1 MDPFSIL
8 KAIAALAFVLGMLL
22 GGAYLLRKY
31 GSRIGLKAGSVS
43 QDLKVVEWRSLDM
56 RRKLVVV
63 RWGEREHLLSLAPT
77 GDVLVATRDAPP
89 AFAPVP
95 PDGSSPHGNK
105 GGAGQ

>member
-8 KAIAALAFVLGMLL
+8 KAIAALAFVLGLLL
-22 GGAYLLRKY
+22 GGAWVLRKY

-43 QDLKVVEWRSLDM
+43 QDLKVVEWRSLDL

-77 GDVLVATRDAPP
+77 GDVLVASREAPA
-89 AFAPVP
+89 AFAPIP
-95 PDGSSPHGNK
+95 PDDPK
-105 GGAGQ
+105 GGGGQ